1 MSTQE
6 RVAGALAGIA
16 HKVQAPRDGT
26 PSVEIDASAVVATM
40 TALRDRAGFDTNV
53 FVTAVDHYPAEPRFT
68 VVWAFLSTVHNDR
81 VRVQARI
88 PGEKPHVATVTHLW
102 PGTRYSEREC
112 FDMFGIVFDG
122 HAGLK
127 RLLMPQGYD
136 SHPLRKDFPHQGI
149 EPDRLYREWD
159 QRRRDRSPL
168 RSESEA

>member
-6 RVAGALAGIA
+6 RVVGALAGIA
-16 HKVQAPRDGT
+16 HKLQAPRDGAV
-26 PSVEIDASAVVATM
+26 SVEIDAGAAVAAM
-40 TALRDRAGFDTNV
+40 TALKERAGFDTNV
-53 FVTAVDHYPAEPRFT
+53 FVTAIDLYPAEPRFT

-88 PGEKPHVATVTHLW
+88 PGEKPHIATITHLW
-102 PGTRYSEREC
+102 PGTAYSEREC

-127 RLLMPQGYD
+127 RLMMPDGYD
-136 SHPLRKDFPHQGI
+136 HFPLRKEFPHQGI
-149 EPDRLYREWD
+149 EPDSLYREWD